1 MTHQTTSEPR
11 REQTSYTYAFLLLAV
26 FTLAEVG
33 IYYLP
38 DLPDAI
44 KIGLWVFLGAAKV
57 ALVLLFFMHLK
68 SDKRIFDIPIAL
80 GIVSIIP
87 LVLIVTL
94 TAPQA
99 VQAQGSGAGSGN
111 AGSGGNAAAAAPSGP
126 TSVDVTET
134 NFKISLSTA
143 TVPAGKVTFHVT
155 NKADSIPHQFA
166 VIKSDQPADQ
176 LPTSNGKV
184 DTTNLNV
191 IGSTDNIQTGKN
203 QDLTVDLS
211 AGKYVVICNLP
222 SHYQNGMYATF
233 TVTGQQGQA
242 QQGQA
247 QQGQAQ
253 QGQAQQGQAQQGQT
267 QQGQTQQGQT
277 QQGQT
282 QQGQGQPAQGG
293 DQQNPGNGQQSAQS
307 QQPQQVQPPQGSLPA
322 NGATPLIVVVPG
334 AAQAAQISP
343 MTITVTPGELALV
356 YNLSGQGQN
365 GENLRL
371 TVQIQNSAAQ
381 GQPAQPQAQQ
391 GQTQQG
397 QTQQGQTQQGQ
408 TQQGQVEQSQ
418 TQQNQAQPGQSQDQQ
433 GQGNSPQSSSA
444 QQPSPAQRP
453 PSQQANS
460 VQRVDVTETS
470 FKISLAS
477 ASIAPGKVTFHIT
490 NQAQDLPHQFELIK
504 TDQPTNQLPLSN
516 GMVDTSNLNV
526 VANTDNIHPGA
537 SQDLTV
543 DLTPGTYVLLCNLPG
558 HYQQGMYA
566 GLTVQ
571 GQPGQ
576 AQQ

>member
-1 MTHQTTSEPR
+1 MTHQTTSEPK
-11 REQTSYTYAFLLLAV
+11 REQTGYTYAFLLLAV

-38 DLPDAI
+38 NLPDPI

-68 SDKRIFDIPIAL
+68 SDKRVFDIPIAL

-99 VQAQGSGAGSGN
+99 VQAQGSGASGGSAGSGGN
-111 AGSGGNAAAAAPSGP
+111 GGNAAAAAPAGP

-134 NFKISLSTA
+134 NFKISLSTD

-155 NKADSIPHQFA
+155 NKADSIPHQFV

-203 QDLTVDLS
+203 QDLTVELS

-233 TVTGQQGQA
+233 TVTGQQGQGQGQQGQG

-247 QQGQAQ
+247 QQGQGQ
-253 QGQAQQGQAQQGQT
+253 QGQAQQGQGQPAQGQPA
-267 QQGQTQQGQT
+267 
-277 QQGQT
+277 
-282 QQGQGQPAQGG
+282 QGQPAQGG
-293 DQQNPGNGQQSAQS
+293 DQQNPGNGQQSTQS
-307 QQPQQVQPPQGSLPA
+307 QQPQQLQPQQGSWPT
-322 NGATPLIVVVPG
+322 NGATPLIVIIPG
-334 AAQAAQISP
+334 AAQADQGSP

-381 GQPAQPQAQQ
+381 GQSAQPQAQQ
-391 GQTQQG
+391 GQAQQG
-397 QTQQGQTQQGQ
+397 QAGGATRSGATRSG
-408 TQQGQVEQSQ
+408 
-418 TQQNQAQPGQSQDQQ
+418 AAR
-433 GQGNSPQSSSA
+433 SS
-444 QQPSPAQRP
+444 
-453 PSQQANS
+453 
-460 VQRVDVTETS
+460 
-470 FKISLAS
+470 
-477 ASIAPGKVTFHIT
+477 
-490 NQAQDLPHQFELIK
+490 
-504 TDQPTNQLPLSN
+504 
-516 GMVDTSNLNV
+516 
-526 VANTDNIHPGA
+526 
-537 SQDLTV
+537 
-543 DLTPGTYVLLCNLPG
+543 
-558 HYQQGMYA
+558 
-566 GLTVQ
+566 
-571 GQPGQ
+571 
-576 AQQ
+576 

>member
-155 NKADSIPHQFA
+155 NKADSIPHQFV

-253 QGQAQQGQAQQGQT
+253 VSKVKRSKVKRSKVKRSKVKRSKVKRSKVKRSKVRANLLKVATSRIRGMDSSRPRA
-267 QQGQTQQGQT
+267 
-277 QQGQT
+277 
-282 QQGQGQPAQGG
+282 
-293 DQQNPGNGQQSAQS
+293 SS
-307 QQPQQVQPPQGSLPA
+307 RSRCSLHRA
-322 NGATPLIVVVPG
+322 VCQRMAPLH
-334 AAQAAQISP
+334 S
-343 MTITVTPGELALV
+343 
-356 YNLSGQGQN
+356 
-365 GENLRL
+365 
-371 TVQIQNSAAQ
+371 
-381 GQPAQPQAQQ
+381 
-391 GQTQQG
+391 
-397 QTQQGQTQQGQ
+397 
-408 TQQGQVEQSQ
+408 
-418 TQQNQAQPGQSQDQQ
+418 
-433 GQGNSPQSSSA
+433 
-444 QQPSPAQRP
+444 
-453 PSQQANS
+453 
-460 VQRVDVTETS
+460 
-470 FKISLAS
+470 
-477 ASIAPGKVTFHIT
+477 
-490 NQAQDLPHQFELIK
+490 
-504 TDQPTNQLPLSN
+504 
-516 GMVDTSNLNV
+516 
-526 VANTDNIHPGA
+526 
-537 SQDLTV
+537 
-543 DLTPGTYVLLCNLPG
+543 
-558 HYQQGMYA
+558 
-566 GLTVQ
+566 
-571 GQPGQ
+571 
-576 AQQ
+576 